1 MPHYHAKVYVTLKP
15 SILDPQGRT
24 VERALSHLGQ
34 QASGVRV
41 GKFIELQLAG
51 ERAEVE
57 ARLKDVAETVLSN
70 PVMEDVRWELS
81 EVLPEGQLSEAQPG
95 GQAAAS
101 A

>member
-1 MPHYHAKVYVTLKP
+1 MSNYKAKIYVTLKP

-41 GKFIELQLAG
+41 GTYIELNMEG

-57 ARLKDVAETVLSN
+57 SRVQEMATTVLSN
-70 PVMEDVRWELS
+70 PVMEDVRWELAEL
-81 EVLPEGQLSEAQPG
+81 EVAGA
-95 GQAAAS
+95 
-101 A
+101 

>member
-1 MPHYHAKVYVTLKP
+1 MSIFKAKIYVTLKP

-41 GKFIELQLAG
+41 GKYIELNMEG

-57 ARLKDVAETVLSN
+57 GRLSEIATTVLSN
-70 PVMEDVRWELS
+70 PVMENVHWEL
-81 EVLPEGQLSEAQPG
+81 EGA
-95 GQAAAS
+95 
-101 A
+101 

>member
-1 MPHYHAKVYVTLKP
+1 MSNFKAKIYVTLKP

-41 GKFIELQLAG
+41 GKLIELNLDG

-57 ARLKDVAETVLSN
+57 ARLEHMAKTVLSN
-70 PVMEDVRWELS
+70 PVMEDVRWEL
-81 EVLPEGQLSEAQPG
+81 E
-95 GQAAAS
+95 S

>member
-1 MPHYHAKVYVTLKP
+1 MSNFKAKIYVTLKP

-41 GKFIELQLAG
+41 GKYIELNMEG

-57 ARLKDVAETVLSN
+57 SRVREMATTVLSN
-70 PVMEDVRWELS
+70 PVMEDVRWEL
-81 EVLPEGQLSEAQPG
+81 E
-95 GQAAAS
+95 S

>member
-1 MPHYHAKVYVTLKP
+1 MSMFRARVYVTLKP

-41 GKFIELQLAG
+41 GKYIELNLDG

-57 ARLKDVAETVLSN
+57 ARLSDMANNVLSN
-70 PVMEDVRWELS
+70 PVLEDVRWELTDLQ
-81 EVLPEGQLSEAQPG
+81 VAGA
-95 GQAAAS
+95 
-101 A
+101 